1 MAISKQYVVEYVD
14 DILWLLAD
22 LEYRLDGEVSSHG
35 KCFLRILLAKS
46 GLIVAFKYLTE
57 SRNESGLSYLTNL
70 MLMPD
75 SYAQYYSKLE
85 ASYKDYYTKHDITP
99 RFDNLREFLYEISGI
114 ISTPYYLIDE
124 SDFDFTFYRELFDEN
139 FCKQAHSSLI
149 DCYNLI
155 NGNLP

>member
-14 DILWLLAD
+14 DVLWLLAD

-57 SRNESGLSYLTNL
+57 SRNESGLAYLTNL

-75 SYAQYYSKLE
+75 SYAQYFQIRSQL
-85 ASYKDYYTKHDITP
+85 
-99 RFDNLREFLYEISGI
+99 
-114 ISTPYYLIDE
+114 
-124 SDFDFTFYRELFDEN
+124 
-139 FCKQAHSSLI
+139 
-149 DCYNLI
+149 
-155 NGNLP
+155 